1 MPRALITGGS
11 AGIGAA
17 IATEL
22 ARRGTDLVLV
32 ARDEMRLRRLADDFA
47 AAHGIDAEVL
57 SADLLDAED
66 LARVEKR
73 LAGEP
78 EIDLLVDNAGIGSY
92 GALADL
98 RVDGEERIV
107 RLNVL
112 AMLRLAHTAA
122 RVMRSRG
129 RGSILLVSSMSGFQA
144 LPGNAT
150 YSASKAFVTSFGQ
163 ALHEELRPCGVHVTT
178 LCPSYTRTE
187 FHERAGMDTSG
198 MPRLFWQDAAT
209 VARAGIDGVAAR
221 RAVVVPGLRNRLVA
235 TVSRMAPLVAS
246 RRVGARLNNRLR
258 PRAEPS
264 EASS

>member
-1 MPRALITGGS
+1 MPRALITGAS

-32 ARDEMRLRRLADDFA
+32 ARDETHLRRLADELA
-47 AAHGIDAEVL
+47 RAHGVDADVL
-57 SADLLDAED
+57 SADLVDGED

-78 EIDLLVDNAGIGSY
+78 DIDLLVDNAGIGSY
-92 GALADL
+92 GSLAEL
-98 RVDGEERIV
+98 SVDGEERIV

-112 AMLRLAHTAA
+112 AMLRVAHTAA

-163 ALHEELRPCGVHVTT
+163 ALHEELRPCGVQVTT
-178 LCPSYTRTE
+178 LCPGYTRTE
-187 FHERAGMDTSG
+187 FHERAGVDTSG
-198 MPRLFWQDAAT
+198 MPRPLWQDAGT
-209 VARAGIDGVAAR
+209 VARAGLDGVTAG
-221 RAVVVPGLRNRLVA
+221 RAVVVPGVRNRLVA

-246 RRVGARLNNRLR
+246 RRVGGRLNSRLR
-258 PRAEPS
+258 PRPQTPT
-264 EASS
+264 